1 MFSKFELDSAYV
13 KLVVI
18 GMKNDTKEVIGD
30 CVLAGKNGNFTLLRS
45 IGKSVRDT
53 TGPLSENQLLS
64 SKISTFEKGI
74 AFFHLVFLQRR
85 ISFAFF

>member
-53 TGPLSENQLLS
+53 TRPLSENQLLS
-64 SKISTFEKGI
+64 SKIPKN
-74 AFFHLVFLQRR
+74 FL
-85 ISFAFF
+85 F